1 MQKLRRLAVAFVRDA
16 DGGALVEYSLLIA
29 LIATICIIVVAT
41 LGNKVSKMYA
51 DLNALFS

>member
-1 MQKLRRLAVAFVRDA
+1 MQKLRRLTAAFANDV

-51 DLNALFS
+51 ELNQLFT